1 VIALYRRHLHRVR
14 ASGID
19 VFVLPTPRPIAG
31 VAFIDD
37 KTGRRHINITGS
49 VHSVFWLFVLLH
61 EERHHLSGHCRVS
74 HVTPY
79 WAHEWEA
86 DQAALDRI
94 AVLQPYAYRQC
105 REIVAARFRA
115 IMQPI
120 IDAGEWFYFDETVAR
135 WAGCTI
141 PTVEFPK

>member
-1 VIALYRRHLHRVR
+1 MISLYRHHLHRVR

-19 VFVLPTPRPIAG
+19 VFVLPTPHPIAG

-37 KTGRRHINITGS
+37 KTRRRHINITGS

-61 EERHHLSGHCRVS
+61 EERHHLSGHCGFS
-74 HVTPY
+74 HVTPF

-86 DQAALDRI
+86 DMDALARI
-94 AVLQPYAYRQC
+94 EVLQPYAYRQC

-141 PTVEFPK
+141 PNVETLR